1 VCAATLLLLFYLN
14 DRQKPTHES
23 QARRRHIDMNLYIV
37 DVDVCV
43 HSTGFSRI
51 PSFNLS
57 DNHKRTTNKRF
68 WGLVW
73 VHFDRRRR
81 TPRRQSTTYTIDRL
95 TILRSYDLTIVASQ
109 HSLRKTVLERRSNGQ
124 QRMLSLKRQ
133 KLPQLVNYKIQNTKK
148 IKINKIKRVGI
159 NGSN

>member
-37 DVDVCV
+37 DVVVCV

-95 TILRSYDLTIVASQ
+95 TILRSYDRCFPTLAAKNSSRASFKRSTTNVVA
-109 HSLRKTVLERRSNGQ
+109 E
-124 QRMLSLKRQ
+124 RQ
-133 KLPQLVNYKIQNTKK
+133 KLPQLVNYKIQNTKNKNKNKKK
-148 IKINKIKRVGI
+148 IK
-159 NGSN
+159 